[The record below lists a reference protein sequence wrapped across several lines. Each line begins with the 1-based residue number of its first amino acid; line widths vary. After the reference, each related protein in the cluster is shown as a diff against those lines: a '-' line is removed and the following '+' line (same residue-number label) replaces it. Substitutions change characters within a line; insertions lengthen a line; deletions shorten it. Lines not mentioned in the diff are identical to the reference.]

1 MTVNENNKYKNV
13 KERDNMAEKV
23 YEITL
28 GKIRE
33 LQEEL
38 ERRKTKTAA
47 EISERLK
54 EARALGDLSENAE
67 YDAAKEAQANNE
79 VAIMEIEA
87 ILKNAKVIDAKDIS
101 RTRVSLGGKVA
112 LRREDTGEEY
122 EYMIVSEKEEDIFKN
137 KVSSDSPIGQAL
149 LGHKKDDQIEVT
161 APAGIFKYTILKIS
175 KADEI
180 D

>member
-1 MTVNENNKYKNV
+1 
-13 KERDNMAEKV
+13 MAEKV

-112 LRREDTGEEY
+112 LRCEDTGEEY
-122 EYMIVSEKEEDIFKN
+122 EYMLVSEKEEDIFKN
-137 KVSSDSPIGQAL
+137 KVS
-149 LGHKKDDQIEVT
+149 
-161 APAGIFKYTILKIS
+161 TIR
-175 KADEI
+175 
-180 D
+180 

>member
-1 MTVNENNKYKNV
+1 
-13 KERDNMAEKV
+13 MAEKV

-38 ERRKTKTAA
+38 DRRKTKTAA

-79 VAIMEIEA
+79 VAILEIEA

-101 RTRVSLGGKVA
+101 RTRVSLGGKVT

-149 LGHKKDDQIEVT
+149 LGHKRATRLKSRRL
-161 APAGIFKYTILKIS
+161 PYFKYTILKIS
-175 KADEI
+175 KTDENN
-180 D
+180 